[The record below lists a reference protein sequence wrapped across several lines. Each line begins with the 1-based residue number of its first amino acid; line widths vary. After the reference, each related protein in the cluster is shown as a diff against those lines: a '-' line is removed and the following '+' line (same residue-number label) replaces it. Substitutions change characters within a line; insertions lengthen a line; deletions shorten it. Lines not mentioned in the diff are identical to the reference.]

1 MIPPAY
7 KNFAG
12 TGIYIH
18 PIHPEGS
25 APGLRF
31 YDNKASRTVKS
42 GEKNQKKEDDEDNYK
57 VEKRQIVARFD
68 SEYGFKVDYII
79 FRHFKIISPGKYSVN

>member
-1 MIPPAY
+1 MAAAPAY

-12 TGIYIH
+12 AGIYIY
-18 PIHPEGS
+18 PIHPEGG

-42 GEKNQKKEDDEDNYK
+42 GEKDQKKEDGKDNYK

-68 SEYGFKVDYII
+68 SEYRLKADYIV
-79 FRHFKIISPGKYSVN
+79 F